1 MILLTGDGMLL
12 GSLLACGGESG
23 DCVFVDAGK
32 PAVRRIHKVSGLLD
46 DDRTLKAGYLPAC
59 MRETG

>member
-1 MILLTGDGMLL
+1 MLL